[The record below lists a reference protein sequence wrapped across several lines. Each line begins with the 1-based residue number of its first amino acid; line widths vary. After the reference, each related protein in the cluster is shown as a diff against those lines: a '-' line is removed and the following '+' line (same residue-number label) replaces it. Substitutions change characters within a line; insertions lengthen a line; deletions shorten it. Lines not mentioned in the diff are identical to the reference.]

1 MNEYVCRTNNIT
13 KLYRKNKVIDNV
25 SLNIKEGD
33 IYGFVGKNGAGKTTM
48 IRIISGLI
56 IPDEGEVKLFGYD
69 DYKKIIRQRSRI
81 GVLIESP
88 AIYLN
93 MTAKDNLELIK
104 IQRGIPGTKCIED
117 TLNLVGLKCTEKK
130 KTKNFS
136 MGMKQRLGIAMA
148 LLNDPEFL
156 ILDEPINGLDP
167 VGIREIRELL
177 LKINKERGT
186 TILIS
191 SHVLS
196 ELTQVCNK
204 YGFINNGKLVE
215 EISSEE
221 LYNKCRKYLHL
232 KVNNYAEASVIL
244 EKELGIKDYEV
255 LQDNVIRIYDEFD
268 SEKITLS
275 LAKHR
280 IGVKEIVLMGE
291 SLEDYF
297 TSLIGGKDN
306 E

>member
-69 DYKKIIRQRSRI
+69 EYKKIIRQRSRI

-244 EKELGIKDYEV
+244 EKELGIKDFEV

-280 IGVKEIVLMGE
+280 IGVKEIFLIGE

-297 TSLIGGKDN
+297 TSLIGGKAN